1 MSLTHVR
8 TFHVRLY
15 ECDAYGHVNNANY
28 LRFMQESAIDASA
41 AAGYDRAR
49 YAEMDRLWLVRE
61 TDIEYL
67 QPLRYGDSVQ
77 IKTWVADFRR
87 VRSRRAYEF
96 RHTGSGALVARA
108 LTDWIFLD
116 SATGRPTAIP
126 REMMHAFFPEG
137 PPQSAPPRTRFP
149 SPPPPPPGVYRMRRR
164 VEWRDLDETQHV
176 NNAAYLAYLEDCGLQ
191 VCAAHGWPLARMQE
205 EGFAIVARRHR
216 IEYRQPALFDDEL
229 ELTTWAYDMKHTSAL
244 RHFAIARVGDDAP
257 VAQARTRWVWV
268 NLETGRPIRIPEP
281 FLADFAP
288 NIAGTPSSA
297 RTAQGRFRHE

>member
-1 MSLTHVR
+1 MPLTHVR
-8 TFHVRLY
+8 TFRVRHY
-15 ECDAYGHVNNANY
+15 ECDAFGHVNNANY

-61 TDIEYL
+61 TDIKYL
-67 QPLRYGDSVQ
+67 RPLRYGDSVQ

-96 RHTGSGALVARA
+96 RHTGSGDLVARA

-116 SATGRPTAIP
+116 STTGRPTAMP
-126 REMMHAFFPEG
+126 PEMMHAFFPEG

-164 VEWRDLDETQHV
+164 VEWRDLDDTQHV
-176 NNAAYLAYLEDCGLQ
+176 NNAAYLAYFEDCGLQ

-205 EGFAIVARRHR
+205 AGFAIVARRQR

-229 ELTTWAYDMKHTSAL
+229 ELTTWASDMKHTSAL
-244 RHFAIARVGDDAP
+244 RHFAIARVGDGAP

-288 NIAGTPSSA
+288 NIAGAPTSA
-297 RTAQGRFRHE
+297 RTAQGRSRYE